1 MKGKFYTVMIIP
13 HTRAR
18 FSKIKVSATFVLI
31 LSLIALAA
39 IVSTGLLPVY
49 VQVSKT
55 RAAEIRSL
63 KQENRDLRAASQEVD
78 KSLTSLRDQVA
89 LFETKATKFAMM
101 AGVQDLP
108 SSRPVGGVR
117 EMPSPSNG
125 LPASGSVASHRLRE
139 ELETLQDR
147 SGVLTESYGLLER
160 VLHDQSLLLAAT
172 PSIAPVHG
180 MVAYGF
186 QWRRDP
192 FTGQRAF
199 HSGLDIVANQGTKIR
214 APADGV
220 VVKAGR
226 EAGYG
231 NVVYISHGNDV
242 TTRFGHLS
250 DFAVRVG
257 QEIQRGDIIGYVG
270 NTGRSLGPHLH
281 YEVLLQG
288 RKVNPTDF
296 IIDDDQVS

>member
-1 MKGKFYTVMIIP
+1 VKGKFYTVMIIP